1 MPSISIFSECG
12 WMSSVML
19 RPRVK
24 RVLCSS
30 EGPALSPSHNPPNGW
45 EVCGAIGNLSTLSVI
60 LRVLG
65 TWELEPPKALSPIP
79 EGLLSLSPG
88 PPSQG
93 VYILVLSGVGVGR
106 GLLVEDGE
114 GIGCEDWS
122 VPLGAWSLLRCV
134 SEPEVDGEEGWS
146 VPPSSWVE
154 LSRGQAF

>member
-1 MPSISIFSECG
+1 MPSISIYSECG

-30 EGPALSPSHNPPNGW
+30 EGPALSPSHNPPYGW

-60 LRVLG
+60 LRVLS
-65 TWELEPPKALSPIP
+65 TWEFEPPKALSPIP

-106 GLLVEDGE
+106 RLLVEDGK

-122 VPLGAWSLLRCV
+122 VHLGAWSLLRCV